1 MRHGIALFLLLWTA
15 SASAA
20 PTQAPALDVK
30 AEAIL
35 NRIDDLYRGEASKGI
50 LTMRV
55 STEHWKRTLQLEF
68 YNKGKDQSLIRI
80 LSPKKEK
87 GTATLRVKKDMWN
100 YLPKVK
106 RVIKVPVTM
115 MGGSWMGSHFT
126 NDDLVKQS
134 RMADD
139 FTYQVTFEGE
149 RKGRDIR
156 EVTCIAREDAA
167 VVWGKV
173 VVEVLAKDSMPVAI
187 RYYDEDMEL
196 TRTMEFGEFKTFG
209 SRHIPALMKIVP
221 KGKPGEFTEVRYD
234 KLDFDA
240 VIPDSTFSRRQL
252 ER

>member
-1 MRHGIALFLLLWTA
+1 MT
-15 SASAA
+15 
-20 PTQAPALDVK
+20 
-30 AEAIL
+30 
-35 NRIDDLYRGEASKGI
+35 
-50 LTMRV
+50 V

-115 MGGSWMGSHFT
+115 MGGAWMGSHFT

-139 FTYQVTFEGE
+139 FTYQLTFEGK
-149 RKGRDIR
+149 RAGREVK

-187 RYYDEDMEL
+187 RYYDEDLEL
-196 TRTMEFGEFKTFG
+196 IRTMEFGEFKTFG
-209 SRHIPALMKIVP
+209 GRYIPALMKIVP
-221 KGKPGEFTEVRYD
+221 KDKPGEYTEVRYD

-240 VIPDSTFSRRQL
+240 VIPDAIFSRRRL